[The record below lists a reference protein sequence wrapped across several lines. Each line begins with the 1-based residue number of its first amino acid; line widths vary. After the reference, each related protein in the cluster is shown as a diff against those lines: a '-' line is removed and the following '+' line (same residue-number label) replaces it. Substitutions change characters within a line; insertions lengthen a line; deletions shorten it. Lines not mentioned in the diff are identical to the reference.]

1 MSEEMVVE
9 EENVPAKEEPVT
21 GETTEE
27 TVAEAPEE
35 PTAEPTEPEK
45 KIDFRELIK
54 KPLFWEIAVGVVV
67 AVCVLIFVI
76 VALAKPADPIPTTDT
91 GMYTPESTVNET
103 EGPVGPTLL
112 PIELNPIGMSD
123 FYMEGNYLSCLATP
137 SVLGIDVSEWQ
148 GSQIDW
154 QKVKQ
159 AGVEFVMIRVGW
171 RGSEQG
177 VLTEDTCARINY
189 AGASAAGLKVGAY
202 IFSQAI
208 TTEEAVEEAQYL
220 LNVVQD
226 WDIQMP
232 LVFDW
237 EFIDATSR
245 TANMDPRTL
254 TDCAIAFC
262 ETIELAGYTPMV
274 YFNTNQSLDMLY
286 LVDLEEYPF
295 WLAQYD
301 TVLRY
306 PYKIDMWQYTETGTV
321 PGIPGYV
328 DINLYFPYEE

>member
-1 MSEEMVVE
+1 MSEELVAE
-9 EENVPAKEEPVT
+9 KENAPVKEESVT
-21 GETTEE
+21 RETTEE
-27 TVAEAPEE
+27 TVTEVPEAPSIETIE
-35 PTAEPTEPEK
+35 PQK

-54 KPLFWEIAVGVVV
+54 RPLFWEIAVGAVV

-76 VALAKPADPIPTTDT
+76 AALAKPADTPSPETEA
-91 GMYTPESTVNET
+91 YTPESTAAIT
-103 EGPVGPTLL
+103 EGGPAEPTLL
-112 PIELNPIGMSD
+112 PIDLNPIGMSD
-123 FYMEGNYLSCLATP
+123 FYMEGDYLACLATP

-154 QKVKQ
+154 KKVKE
-159 AGVEFVMIRVGW
+159 AGVEFVMIRVAW

-177 VLTEDTCARINY
+177 VLTADTYAQANY
-189 AGASAAGLKVGAY
+189 AGASAAGIKVGAY

-208 TTEEAVEEAQYL
+208 TPDEAVEEARYL
-220 LNVVQD
+220 LDAVKD
-226 WDIQMP
+226 WHIEMP

-262 ETIELAGYTPMV
+262 QTVKNAGYTPMI
-274 YFNTNQSLDMLY
+274 YFNTNQSLEMLY
-286 LVDLEEYPF
+286 LVELEDYLF

-306 PYKIDMWQYTETGTV
+306 DYKIDMWQYTETGKV
-321 PGIPGYV
+321 PGIAGPV